1 MLAEGRAWELQLVGT
16 AGIMDWEE
24 GKRGRGWRKDPPT
37 PTEAALSWWRIP
49 RKEAM

>member
-1 MLAEGRAWELQLVGT
+1 MLAEGRARELQMVGT
-16 AGIMDWEE
+16 AGIMDREE